1 MKLKAVPHSVSFCS
15 SRGDLLVGIDNHLYK
30 IPHYACKS
38 DITLFKTILFY
49 QDFLLKIYISEKKTL
64 ILAKRK
70 SMNAI
75 YCHEKWIQT
84 VIYFMVKN
92 KSGHII

>member
-49 QDFLLKIYISEKKTL
+49 QDFLLKIYISEKKNT
-64 ILAKRK
+64 
-70 SMNAI
+70 
-75 YCHEKWIQT
+75 
-84 VIYFMVKN
+84 YFSK
-92 KSGHII
+92 KEEYECYLLP